1 VARELRRLLV
11 PPARLAIAA
20 ESGVVALEAG
30 EAHYLARV
38 LRYRAGDRMEVIDGC
53 GALWSAVLEPGERPG
68 LQRLRLE
75 QPLALPLQRVS
86 LALPV
91 LQLALAV
98 PKREADLV
106 WRMATELGADR
117 LQPLLTERSGPR
129 GDLPLERWRTI
140 VREATEQCERLW
152 LPELEPPLEGA
163 PWLGTPP
170 EGVGLIAVT
179 RRAGLPQLARHLNG
193 LPVPLAGGVPMI
205 SLVIGPEGGWS
216 PQEEGVALEAGWQ
229 AVSLGEEILRTATAA
244 VAGMAVLA
252 SWRALSCASCPS
264 PSP

>member
-1 VARELRRLLV
+1 VARELRRLLL
-11 PPARLAIAA
+11 PTARLALAA
-20 ESGVVALEAG
+20 ESGLVALEAG

-38 LRYRAGDRMEVIDGC
+38 LRYRAGDRVGVIDGC
-53 GALWSAVLEPGERPG
+53 GALWSAVLEKAERPG
-68 LQRLRLE
+68 REQLRLE
-75 QPLALPLQRVS
+75 QPLALPLQRV
-86 LALPV
+86 ARPLPV
-91 LQLALAV
+91 VRLALAV
-98 PKREADLV
+98 PKREAELV
-106 WRMATELGADR
+106 WRMVTELGADR
-117 LQPLLTERSGPR
+117 LLPLLSERSVRR

-163 PWLGTPP
+163 PWLARPP

-179 RRAGLPQLARHLNG
+179 RRAGLAPLARHLAG
-193 LPVPLAGGVPMI
+193 LPVPVPGDTPSL

-216 PQEEGVALEAGWQ
+216 PEEEGLALEAGWQ
-229 AVSLGEEILRTATAA
+229 PVSLGEEILRTATAA